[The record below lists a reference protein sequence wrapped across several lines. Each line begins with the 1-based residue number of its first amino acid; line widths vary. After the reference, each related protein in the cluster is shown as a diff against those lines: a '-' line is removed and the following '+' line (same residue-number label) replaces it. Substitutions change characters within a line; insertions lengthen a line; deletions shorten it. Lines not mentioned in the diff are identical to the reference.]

1 MQQRL
6 QSGAGDL
13 LGIQNSDSFPVFL
26 SFSLSLFH
34 LLPAFYP
41 PSLIKQSYKYK
52 ILIYYKCMIK
62 NKALTEIAKI

>member
-1 MQQRL
+1 MQKRL

-41 PSLIKQSYKYK
+41 PSLIKQSYKYDSN
-52 ILIYYKCMIK
+52 ILQMYDQEQSF
-62 NKALTEIAKI
+62 N